1 MGTEA
6 PNARRVRPVRIAD
19 NVAEVRHASDGTIYM
34 RSTRSI
40 EPYALRLTDRLE
52 HWAAEAP
59 DRVFL
64 AQRPAP
70 APGQSP
76 ETVTGWRTVT
86 YREALDQV
94 RRLAQG
100 LIDRKLSRDRT
111 VVILSGNSIEH
122 GLLALAAM
130 YAGVP
135 YAPIA
140 PAYSLQANEYG
151 TLRQVFERMKPGLVF
166 AAEGALFERA
176 LSAALPAG
184 VELVVSSSAPAA
196 LPSTS
201 FQALQAVPTPA
212 VNAARD
218 AVNGDTVAKVLFT
231 SGSTGR
237 PKGVMNTQ
245 RMLCSNQ
252 VMIRSHFEFLTEE
265 PPVLCCWL
273 PWNHTAGGNH
283 NFGIVLYNGGSLYI
297 DEGKPTPQHFAL
309 TLRNLRE
316 ISAVAHFTVPRTYE
330 MLLPHLRKDAALR
343 DTFYRRLKIYFYAAA
358 GLGQKFW
365 DELRDLAVDACGEE
379 LAFITG
385 FGATETAP
393 FALCTGPTG
402 ARAGWLGLPVPGL
415 ELKLTPVGGKREAR
429 VKGPNV
435 TPGYW
440 ADEALTA
447 AAFDDEGYYKTGD
460 AMEFVDP
467 DDPGKGLIFDGRL
480 AEDFK
485 LSTGTWV
492 SVGPLRARIV
502 AQGRGLVQ
510 DVVIAGHDRNFASA
524 LVFPNLGRC
533 RDAAGLGPDVA
544 AADVLA
550 HAAVRE
556 RFQDMFDTLAA
567 ESTGSSTFVSRAV
580 ILDVPPSL
588 DAKEITDKGSI
599 NQKAVLQHRAA
610 VVEDLYADTPSNR
623 VLQAARQTSSTSR

>member
-1 MGTEA
+1 MSTGASST
-6 PNARRVRPVRIAD
+6 RPVRAVNIAE
-19 NVAEVRHASDGTIYM
+19 NVAAVRRAPDGTIYM

-40 EPYALRLTDRLE
+40 EPYPVRLTDRLE

-76 ETVTGWRTVT
+76 DRVTGWRTVT

-100 LIDRKLSRDRT
+100 LLDRGLSRDST

-122 GLLALAAM
+122 ALLALAAM
-130 YAGVP
+130 YVGVP

-140 PAYSLQANEYG
+140 PAYSLQATEYG
-151 TLRQVFERMKPGLVF
+151 TLRQVFDKMKPGLVF
-166 AAEGALFERA
+166 AAEGGLFERA
-176 LSAALPAG
+176 LTDALPQG
-184 VELVVSSSAPAA
+184 TELAVFSSAPVS

-201 FQALQAVPTPA
+201 YADLQASPTAA
-212 VNAARD
+212 VDAARD
-218 AVNGDTVAKVLFT
+218 RVNGDTVAKVLFT
-231 SGSTGR
+231 SGSTGK

-252 VMIRSHFEFLTEE
+252 VMLRTHFGFLADE

-283 NFGIVLYNGGSLYI
+283 NFGIALFNGGTLYI
-297 DEGKPTPQHFAL
+297 DEGKPTPQHFAA

-316 ISAVAHFTVPRTYE
+316 IPATAHFTVPRTYE
-330 MLLPHLRKDAALR
+330 MLLPHLRRDPVLR
-343 DTFYRRLKIYFYAAA
+343 ETFYRKLEIYFYAAA

-365 DELRDLAVDACGEE
+365 DELRDLSFDVCGEE
-379 LAFITG
+379 LAFVTG
-385 FGATETAP
+385 WGATETAP
-393 FALCTGPTG
+393 FAICTGPIG
-402 ARAGWLGLPVPGL
+402 AKAGWLGLPVPGL
-415 ELKLTPVGGKREAR
+415 EVKLVQVGGKREAR

-440 ADEALTA
+440 ADDALTA
-447 AAFDDEGYYKTGD
+447 AAFDEEGYYKTGD

-467 DDPGKGLIFDGRL
+467 ADPGKGLIFDGRL

-492 SVGPLRARIV
+492 SVGPLRARII
-502 AQGRGLVQ
+502 AQAAGLVQ

-524 LVFPNLGRC
+524 LVFPNIGRC
-533 RDAAGLGPDVA
+533 RDAAGL
-544 AADVLA
+544 AADAPTADVVA
-550 HAAVRE
+550 HPAVRQ
-556 RFQDMFDTLAA
+556 RFQEIFDTLAA
-567 ESTGSSTFVSRAV
+567 ESTGSSTFVTRAV

-610 VVEDLYADTPSNR
+610 TVEDLYADTPSER
-623 VLQAARQTSSTSR
+623 VILCRKR